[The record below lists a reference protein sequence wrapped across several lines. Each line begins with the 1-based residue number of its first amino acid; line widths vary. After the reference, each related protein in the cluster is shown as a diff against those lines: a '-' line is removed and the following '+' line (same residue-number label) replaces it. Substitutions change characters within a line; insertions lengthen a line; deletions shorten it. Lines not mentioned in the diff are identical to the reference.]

1 MIAGG
6 HLAYYLGA
14 FALALGVLIVVHELG
29 HYVIARS
36 CGIKVLRF
44 SIGFGRAILIKR
56 FGADKTEWAI
66 SAFPLGGYVKML
78 DEREGP
84 VEEHELPRAFN
95 RQPVWKRILVVVAG
109 PLANLLLAILLYWV
123 IFMQGMEELRPVLA
137 APPSATAAAIAEVQ
151 DGETVRRVNG
161 NPVSTWQEMHWEL
174 LQAAVDRMPVTL
186 EVINLRH
193 EISTRRLDIRNL
205 TAADYESDLPS
216 NLGLKP
222 YRPKLRPIIGTVS
235 SESAAER
242 AGLRPGDEILAIGG
256 QIVSAW
262 NEVPPLIRRSPGVSL
277 DIDLRRNGE
286 SLRLTATPVAIEEG
300 RQHVGR
306 MGIQV
311 MDDPAI
317 RQALM
322 ITVQYGAGAA
332 LIKATVQTW
341 ETSIFSLKMIGRM
354 IAGEVSWKN
363 LSGPLTIADYA
374 GQSARLGWSYY
385 LKFLAL
391 ISISLGVLNLL
402 PIPILDGGHLLYYI
416 AEIIKGGPLSERV
429 MEIGQQI
436 GLFLLL
442 MLMAFAFY
450 NDINR
455 LVSG

>member
-1 MIAGG
+1 MTGG
-6 HLAYYLGA
+6 HIAFYLGA

-29 HYVIARS
+29 HFVIARL
-36 CGIKVLRF
+36 CGVKVLRF
-44 SIGFGRAILIKR
+44 SVGFGRPLLIGR
-56 FGADKTEWAI
+56 YGADKTEWAI

-84 VEEHELPRAFN
+84 VDSHELPRAFN
-95 RQPVWKRILVVVAG
+95 RQPVWKRILIVIAG

-137 APPSATAAAIAEVQ
+137 APPGATPAAAAEVQ

-161 NPVSTWQEMHWEL
+161 KPVATWQELRWEL
-174 LQAAVDRMPVTL
+174 MQVVADRTPVIL
-186 EVINLRH
+186 EVINLRQ
-193 EISTRRLDIRNL
+193 EISTRRLEIRSL
-205 TAADYESDLPS
+205 PEADYESDLPTG
-216 NLGLKP
+216 LGLKP
-222 YRPKLRPIIGTVS
+222 YRPPLRPIIGLVTNG
-235 SESAAER
+235 SAAER
-242 AGLRPGDEILAIGG
+242 AGMQSGDEILAIGG
-256 QIVSAW
+256 LPVRAWGEVSA
-262 NEVPPLIRRSPGVSL
+262 LIRQSPGTPLVVE
-277 DIDLRRNGE
+277 LRRDGQL
-286 SLRLTATPVAIEEG
+286 LRLQATPALVEEG
-300 RQHVGR
+300 GQSIGR

-311 MDDPAI
+311 RDDPAL
-317 RQALM
+317 RQMMM
-322 ITVQYGAGAA
+322 ITVRYGASAA
-332 LIKATVQTW
+332 LLKAAAHTW
-341 ETSIFSLKMIGRM
+341 ETSIFSVKMIGRM

-363 LSGPLTIADYA
+363 LSGPVTIADYA

-385 LKFLAL
+385 LRFLAL

-416 AEIIKGGPLSERV
+416 AEIVKGGPLSERV

-436 GLFLLL
+436 GFCLLV

>member
-1 MIAGG
+1 MGV
-6 HLAYYLGA
+6 AYYLGA

-29 HYVIARS
+29 HFIVARL

-44 SIGFGRAILIKR
+44 SVGFGRPLLIKR
-56 FGADKTEWAI
+56 YGADNTEWAI

-84 VEEHELPRAFN
+84 VEPQELARAFN

-109 PLANLLLAILLYWV
+109 PLANLLLAILLYWL

-137 APPSATAAAIAEVQ
+137 APPAATAAAAAGVQ
-151 DGETVRRVNG
+151 DGETVRSVNG
-161 NPVSTWQEMHWEL
+161 RPVATWQEMRWEL
-174 LQAAVDRMPVTL
+174 LQVAIERTPVIL
-186 EVINLRH
+186 EVINPRQ
-193 EISTRRLDIRNL
+193 EIATRRLDIANL
-205 TAADYESDLPS
+205 TEGDYESDLPS
-216 NLGLKP
+216 SLGLKP
-222 YRPKLRPIIGTVS
+222 FRPPLKPIIGVVKS
-235 SESAAER
+235 DSAAER
-242 AGLRPGDEILAIGG
+242 AGLRPGDEFVAIDGRAMRAWG
-256 QIVSAW
+256 EVSA
-262 NEVPPLIRRSPGVSL
+262 LIRQSPGIPL
-277 DIDLRRNGE
+277 DIELRREGGL
-286 SLRLTATPVAIEEG
+286 LRLQATPSSVDEG
-300 RQHVGR
+300 GRNIGR

-311 MDDPAI
+311 KDDPAL
-317 RQALM
+317 RQAMM
-322 ITVQYGAGAA
+322 ITVRYGAGAA
-332 LIKATVQTW
+332 LVKATSQTW
-341 ETSIFSLKMIGRM
+341 DTSIFSVKMIGRM

-363 LSGPLTIADYA
+363 LSGPVTIADYA

-416 AEIIKGGPLSERV
+416 AEIIKGGPLSERI